1 MISGTRTRFLEV
13 VDQLV
18 EEVQT
23 SCTKRRLG
31 NGDLPKLSASVAKL
45 VTDSVAITKGR
56 KQRRWASIHKMAGHY
71 TASRYHN
78 PEITYRIHVERAYD
92 TLIGLQYL
100 TEVKA
105 GVYSDTNRYLT
116 RYEATDKLIDLFS
129 DVERVALHESAPQP
143 DNTELI
149 RIQLRDDE
157 GRNISRNMT
166 ITTIRSVCVSRW
178 PSSMMCWR
186 RANSILR

>member
-1 MISGTRTRFLEV
+1 MLSDTRKRFHKV
-13 VDQLV
+13 VDKLV
-18 EEVQT
+18 EEVQN
-23 SCTKRRLG
+23 SCKKRRLG
-31 NGDLPKLSASVAKL
+31 RNDLSKLRASVAKL

-105 GVYSDTNRYLT
+105 GV
-116 RYEATDKLIDLFS
+116 
-129 DVERVALHESAPQP
+129 
-143 DNTELI
+143 
-149 RIQLRDDE
+149 
-157 GRNISRNMT
+157 
-166 ITTIRSVCVSRW
+166 
-178 PSSMMCWR
+178 
-186 RANSILR
+186 

>member
-1 MISGTRTRFLEV
+1 MASPYRSHFSTV

-18 EEVQT
+18 EDVQAN
-23 SCTKRRLG
+23 CGRRRLG
-31 NGDLPKLSASVAKL
+31 DNDLPKLRASVAKL

-56 KQRRWASIHKMAGHY
+56 KQKRWASIHKMAGHY
-71 TASRYHN
+71 TVSRYHN

-92 TLIGLQYL
+92 TLIRLQYL

-116 RYEATDKLIDLFS
+116 RYEATDKLIDLFA
-129 DVERVALHESAPQP
+129 DAERVALHESAPQP
-143 DNTELI
+143 DNTEMI

-157 GRNISRNMT
+157 GRKYLQKYDDNDNTVHMRK
-166 ITTIRSVCVSRW
+166 
-178 PSSMMCWR
+178 
-186 RANSILR
+186 